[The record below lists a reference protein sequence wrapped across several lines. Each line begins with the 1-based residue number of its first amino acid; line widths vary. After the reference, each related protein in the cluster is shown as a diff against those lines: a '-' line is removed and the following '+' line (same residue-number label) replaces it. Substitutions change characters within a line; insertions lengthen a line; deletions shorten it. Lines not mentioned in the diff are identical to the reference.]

1 MAKTSNKT
9 EKNTG
14 TVTVEQYR
22 SDAGRTK
29 EVKAT
34 LAALGLGR
42 IGKKKT
48 LTSNPAVEG
57 MIKRVSHLV
66 RVI

>member
-1 MAKTSNKT
+1 MNA
-9 EKNTG
+9 EKNKSGKTI
-14 TVTVEQYR
+14 TVEQFR
-22 SDAGRTK
+22 SGAGRTK

-42 IGKKKT
+42 IGKSKEIP
-48 LTSNPAVEG
+48 LNPAVEG

-66 RVI
+66 KIVK